1 MSSSSTYNL
10 ERLSI
15 LCVDDNRD
23 AHPIL
28 KALLNAM
35 NITDI
40 RFCLDTVEAYRE
52 MESARP
58 DILLVDFEMRPLN
71 GLGFVKLLRR
81 DPESPAPDIP
91 ILMTTG
97 HKDESRLDAAREAG
111 AHGIV
116 AKPVTARGLYEALAA
131 VIDSPLPIVKSQSY
145 VGPCRRKRSLRDQEQ
160 QDRGDGVIDINEF
173 PANQLEIARAG

>member
-1 MSSSSTYNL
+1 VSSSSTYNL
-10 ERLSI
+10 ERLSVM
-15 LCVDDNRD
+15 CVDDNRD

-40 RFCLDTVEAYRE
+40 RFCLDTVEAYE
-52 MESARP
+52 QMERVRP
-58 DILLVDFEMRPLN
+58 DILLVDFEMRPLG

-81 DPESPAPDIP
+81 DPDSPAPEVP

-97 HKDESRLDAAREAG
+97 HKDELRLAAAREAG

-116 AKPVTARGLYEALAA
+116 AKPVTARGLYESLAA
-131 VIDSPLPIVKSQSY
+131 VIDSPLPIIKSQSY
-145 VGPCRRKRSLRDQEQ
+145 VGPCRRKRSLRGQEKRDQT
-160 QDRGDGVIDINEF
+160 DGVIEMNEF
-173 PANQLEIARAG
+173 PANELDLARAG